1 MAKPARLPSQ
11 QRRTLARLIATPLP
25 VDLYLAGGA
34 AVGHHVGHRTS
45 LDLDLFTVE
54 PNADLSELRRAL
66 LRALPDAE
74 VTAETDA
81 ALRLRTSGGPVD
93 VVRYPYPLLDPLLP
107 GPEGCP
113 VAGLRDLAVMKLA
126 AITKRGLR
134 RDFWDLHAIL
144 SARGAPLGSVL
155 DDYIA
160 KYGVAEADLYHV
172 LRALTYFD
180 DAERDASLPVGLTE
194 SHWNDIKRFFQCE
207 APKALASRVRP

>member
-1 MAKPARLPSQ
+1 M
-11 QRRTLARLIATPLP
+11 
-25 VDLYLAGGA
+25 
-34 AVGHHVGHRTS
+34 
-45 LDLDLFTVE
+45 
-54 PNADLSELRRAL
+54 
-66 LRALPDAE
+66 
-74 VTAETDA
+74 
-81 ALRLRTSGGPVD
+81 
-93 VVRYPYPLLDPLLP
+93 
-107 GPEGCP
+107 
-113 VAGLRDLAVMKLA
+113 AGLRDLAVMKLA

-194 SHWNDIKRFFQCE
+194 AHWKDIKSFFQCE
-207 APKALASRVRP
+207 APKALASRVKP